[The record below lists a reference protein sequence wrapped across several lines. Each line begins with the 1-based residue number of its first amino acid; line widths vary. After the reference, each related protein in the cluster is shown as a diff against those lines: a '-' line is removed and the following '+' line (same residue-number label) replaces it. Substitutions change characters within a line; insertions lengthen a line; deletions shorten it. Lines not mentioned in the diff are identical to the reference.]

1 MALAIN
7 DCQSELVE
15 DGLNVTGVF
24 LQRFFMSSTTAKENI
39 LKRIRQ
45 ALSHSVP
52 LPFPQSE
59 GTNSV
64 FHPATD
70 SLDIVFAQ
78 EFINMQGKFSF
89 CIDEAEMQQQLEELI
104 AEKKWS
110 KIYCNTDKWNEKF
123 SNTINLES
131 CDASITGCEFLVA
144 RTGTIVMSA
153 AQQSGRTVSVYAPI
167 HICIAYTN
175 QLVYDVKDALQSI
188 KEKYA
193 GNIPSLITFAT
204 GPSRTADIEKTL
216 VTGVHGPK
224 EVYCFLIEA

>member
-1 MALAIN
+1 MA
-7 DCQSELVE
+7 
-15 DGLNVTGVF
+15 VTP
-24 LQRFFMSSTTAKENI
+24 AKENI

-45 ALSHSVP
+45 ALSHPAP

-59 GTNSV
+59 GANSV
-64 FHPATD
+64 YYPPTD
-70 SLDIVFAQ
+70 SLDVVFAQ

-89 CIDEAEMQQQLEELI
+89 CLSEEEMIQQLEQLI
-104 AEKKWS
+104 ADKQWT
-110 KIYCNTDKWNEKF
+110 KIYCNTEKWNEKF
-123 SNTINLES
+123 SNTISLS
-131 CDASITGCEFLVA
+131 TCDASITGCEFLVA

-167 HICIAYTN
+167 HICVAYTN
-175 QLVYDVKDALQSI
+175 QLVYDVKDALQSL

-224 EVYCFLIEA
+224 EVYCFLVEA